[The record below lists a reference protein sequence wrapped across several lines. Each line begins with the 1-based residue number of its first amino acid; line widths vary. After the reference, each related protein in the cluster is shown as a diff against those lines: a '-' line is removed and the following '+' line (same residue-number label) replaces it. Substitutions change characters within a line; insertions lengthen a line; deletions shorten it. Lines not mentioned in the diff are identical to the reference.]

1 MDYQFYVGCDLGGT
15 NIKAGL
21 VDMPT
26 GKVVATKNEPTL
38 SYEGPEK
45 VIKRIGKTIQQL
57 VSENNY
63 SWDTIGGVGVSAPGR
78 LDLEKGETVFM
89 ANLPTHWINIP
100 LAAKLEAILKK
111 PVFLLNDVRAITY
124 GEWAFGAGRG
134 VDCMLCF
141 AIGTGIGGGVVINN
155 QLVLNQGGTAG
166 ELGHIV
172 IDVNGSP
179 CGCGYHGCVETL
191 ASGPAIAVLGIK
203 RVVQGQ
209 ATAIGEMAG
218 YDLNKITPHLIAKAA
233 EAGDPIA
240 LQIWETVG
248 EYMGVAIMNAALV
261 VGPKKVVVTG
271 GVAAAGDLLLKPIRR
286 TLKERVNVMP
296 TDQIEVVCGE
306 LGDEAG
312 MIGMAVWA
320 SKGGRL
326 NKM

>member
-1 MDYQFYVGCDLGGT
+1 
-15 NIKAGL
+15 
-21 VDMPT
+21 
-26 GKVVATKNEPTL
+26 
-38 SYEGPEK
+38 
-45 VIKRIGKTIQQL
+45 
-57 VSENNY
+57 
-63 SWDTIGGVGVSAPGR
+63 
-78 LDLEKGETVFM
+78 
-89 ANLPTHWINIP
+89 
-100 LAAKLEAILKK
+100 
-111 PVFLLNDVRAITY
+111 
-124 GEWAFGAGRG
+124 
-134 VDCMLCF
+134 
-141 AIGTGIGGGVVINN
+141 
-155 QLVLNQGGTAG
+155 
-166 ELGHIV
+166 
-172 IDVNGSP
+172 
-179 CGCGYHGCVETL
+179 
-191 ASGPAIAVLGIK
+191 
-203 RVVQGQ
+203 
-209 ATAIGEMAG
+209 
-218 YDLNKITPHLIAKAA
+218 LNKITPHLIAKAA

>member
-57 VSENNY
+57 VSENHY

-89 ANLPTHWINIP
+89 TNLPTHWINIP
-100 LAAKLEAILKK
+100 LAAKLEAILEK

-124 GEWAFGAGRG
+124 GEWVFGAGKG

-172 IDVNGSP
+172 IDVNGPP
-179 CGCGYHGCVETL
+179 CGCGDHGCVETF
-191 ASGPAIAVLGIK
+191 ASGPAIAVMGIK
-203 RVVQGQ
+203 RVGQGQ
-209 ATAIGEMAG
+209 ETAIGEMAG
-218 YDLNKITPHLIAKAA
+218 YDLNKITPYLIAQAA

-261 VGPKKVVVTG
+261 VGPKKVVITG
-271 GVAAAGDLLLKPIRR
+271 GVAAAGELLLKPIRR
-286 TLKERVNVMP
+286 TLKERMIVMP
-296 TDQIEVVCGE
+296 ADQIEVVRGE

-320 SKGGRL
+320 SKGGCL
-326 NKM
+326 IKI